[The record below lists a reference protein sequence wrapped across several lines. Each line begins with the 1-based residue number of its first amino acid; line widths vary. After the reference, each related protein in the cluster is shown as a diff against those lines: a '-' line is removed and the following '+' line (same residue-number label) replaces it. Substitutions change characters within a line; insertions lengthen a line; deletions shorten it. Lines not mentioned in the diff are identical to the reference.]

1 MKRKSRLDTRDKFK
15 FLVPTVLVCA
25 LLVSF
30 PFVYMLYTSTQYW
43 IALRPERSFAGFGNY
58 RSVLLSTEFRQSLLT
73 TIAFVIASVTLSIV
87 LGFAL
92 ALVLNEKFRG
102 RNLVRALLTI
112 PAIIPPAAA
121 GFTWKFLLNR
131 DVGVIGGYLLPLLGV
146 KKALL
151 GSPSSALGSVILADV
166 WCQTPLMFLILLAG
180 LQAIP
185 VELFDAARIDGAGF
199 GQVLLRIIIPLLRPV
214 LGLAIIIRFIFAF
227 TTFDVIFTMTGGGP
241 GIATQTLPLLGWK
254 TGFLYYD
261 LGQAAALAVVMLVIT
276 VFFSSLLVRTVNV

>member
-1 MKRKSRLDTRDKFK
+1 MRKTSLWEKDKYR
-15 FLVPTVLVCA
+15 FLIPTVLVCA

-43 IALRPERSFAGFGNY
+43 IALRPERSFAGLGNY

-73 TIAFVIASVTLSIV
+73 TVIFVISSVAGSIV

-102 RNLVRALLTI
+102 RNVIRALLTI

-131 DVGVIGGYLLPLLGV
+131 DVGLIGGFFLPLLGV
-146 KKALL
+146 KRALL
-151 GSPSSALGSVILADV
+151 GDPGWALFSVILADV

-185 VELFDAARIDGAGF
+185 MELFDAARIDGAGF
-199 GQVLLRIIIPLLRPV
+199 GQVLVRIIIPLLKRV
-214 LGLAIIIRFIFAF
+214 LGLAVIIRFIFAF

-261 LGQAAALAVVMLVIT
+261 LGQAAALAVVMLLIT
-276 VFFSSLLVRTVNV
+276 VFFSSTLVRMVKL

>member
-1 MKRKSRLDTRDKFK
+1 M
-15 FLVPTVLVCA
+15 
-25 LLVSF
+25 LVSF